1 MANAN
6 ERYEPDLT
14 DLYDE
19 VWFYPYHP
27 RKGGFEVAAPASSLP
42 LPIPAIPEELD
53 LDSFEDDEF

>member
-1 MANAN
+1 MANT

-42 LPIPAIPEELD
+42 LPIPAIREE